1 MPVGV
6 VPGSLSK
13 RQSAF
18 CDVLLVDEED
28 QEVPSGEPGEMLLR
42 GPMLFSGY
50 LASGYAAE
58 ADFAGGWFHTGD
70 VMVRNEDGTLD
81 FVERKKYMIKSGGEN
96 IYPAEIERLL
106 VCHPAIVEAAV
117 VRKADARWGEVPV
130 ACVAVSDPGGRR
142 GELRAYLDGKLARYK
157 IPKEFVF
164 LRTGDFHRNIT
175 GKIIRS
181 ELEAMVAR
189 PGRSTVAARRG

>member
-1 MPVGV
+1 
-6 VPGSLSK
+6 
-13 RQSAF
+13 
-18 CDVLLVDEED
+18 
-28 QEVPSGEPGEMLLR
+28 
-42 GPMLFSGY
+42 MLFSGY
-50 LASGYAAE
+50 LARGYAAE
-58 ADFAGGWFHTGD
+58 DDFTGGWFHTGD

-117 VRKADARWGEVPV
+117 VRKPDVRWGEVPV
-130 ACVAVSDPGGRR
+130 ACVAVSDSGVD
-142 GELRAYLDGKLARYK
+142 ESDLRAYLDGKLARYK
-157 IPKEFVF
+157 MPKEFAF

-181 ELEAMVAR
+181 ELEAMVR
-189 PGRSTVAARRG
+189 GPAAAPSPHAGGDPA